1 MTGGSSHSG
10 STNVKKLKS
19 IVKPNLQLVTPGF
32 NQTDFLMLKILSN
45 MMFMSMEYFRQMQI
59 SKIKHAT
66 VKRVID
72 FGVDIIQV
80 KTY

>member
-1 MTGGSSHSG
+1 
-10 STNVKKLKS
+10 
-19 IVKPNLQLVTPGF
+19 
-32 NQTDFLMLKILSN
+32 MLKILSN